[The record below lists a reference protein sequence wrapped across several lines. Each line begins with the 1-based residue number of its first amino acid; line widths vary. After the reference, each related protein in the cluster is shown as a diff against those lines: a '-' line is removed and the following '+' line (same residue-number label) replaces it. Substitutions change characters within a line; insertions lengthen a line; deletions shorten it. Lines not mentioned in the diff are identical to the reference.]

1 MPFKGTSLTR
11 QPLSSQCGH
20 RAGKG
25 GSNMNMKKIFLLG
38 LIVALTLTEN
48 SFAGGPTPD
57 WKETEIS
64 RLVALPPKIN
74 VVPPGKDL
82 SPKIA
87 AFLGRWEGVWDFIDM
102 PVVLIVESIS
112 SATANVI
119 YCTGKSKWG
128 NRPDYSH
135 RKAKVLSEE
144 KIEFPIWGY
153 DGGSYTAN
161 LTLKMG
167 EDLKIL
173 HGVFQGRKG
182 KLSIIMKKIED

>member
-1 MPFKGTSLTR
+1 
-11 QPLSSQCGH
+11 
-20 RAGKG
+20 
-25 GSNMNMKKIFLLG
+25 MNMKKIFLLG

-48 SFAGGPTPD
+48 SFAGGPSPD

-128 NRPDYSH
+128 NRPDYSR
-135 RKAKVLSEE
+135 RKAKVFSEE
-144 KIEFPIWGY
+144 KIEFPIWGF
-153 DGGSYTAN
+153 DRGSQYVIN
-161 LTLKMG
+161 FLLEMG
-167 EDLKIL
+167 EDLKML
-173 HGVFQGRKG
+173 HGEAEGRAG
-182 KLSIIMKKIED
+182 KLKIIMKKIED